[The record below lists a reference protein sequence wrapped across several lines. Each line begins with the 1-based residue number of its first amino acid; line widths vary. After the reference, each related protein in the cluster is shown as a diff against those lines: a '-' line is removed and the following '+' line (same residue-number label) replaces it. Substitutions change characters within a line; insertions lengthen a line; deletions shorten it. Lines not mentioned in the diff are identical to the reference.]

1 MVARWTVS
9 VGDED
14 IIVVER
20 SADGTVVIDIPSK
33 RPVPVDRAQV
43 EDLRL
48 KLGAAIADAGEAR

>member
-1 MVARWTVS
+1 MARWTVS

-20 SADGTVVIDIPSK
+20 TAAGDVAIDIPSH
-33 RPVPVDRAQV
+33 RPVIADRQSV

-48 KLGAAIADAGEAR
+48 KLGAALGIESDQP